1 MTEEW
6 MSNSKL
12 LDIADDGMI
21 YGILVEN
28 LSYNQAKLAI
38 SFAAKTEPWLL
49 ENIGEFGKDWF
60 VLQDPA
66 HDSLRLS
73 FKDEQTEMYFKLAWM
88 QRDHDGTET

>member
-1 MTEEW
+1 MTGEW

-12 LDIADDGMI
+12 LDIADEGKI
-21 YGILVEN
+21 YGIPVEH

-38 SFAAKTEPWLL
+38 HFAAKTEPWLL

-60 VLQDPA
+60 VSQDLA
-66 HDSLRLS
+66 YDSLRLS

-88 QRDHDGTET
+88 QRDHDEA